1 MNIKKQIVVFCV
13 SFIALLNSN
22 LLLAQPSTVT
32 SSDSLIQRVRL
43 SYQENPNLAYQY
55 ATQAVVQAKKE
66 NSDLNLGIA
75 YEMLGLSLDYLSK
88 LDSALYYYDKAA
100 PLLSAQSDKIHL
112 GQLYITKANTLYLLN
127 RNQEAIL
134 YYQKAYD
141 LLKISGNIKKQ
152 AGALM
157 GMANI
162 YSIMKSYELSLKY
175 YAQSLDLVKQIN
187 DEQFTSYILTNI
199 SEVYTSMRDYKKAIE
214 YESQSLKIKEKIHK
228 DYDLVYT
235 YINLAELLMMENL
248 NYKDSAL
255 MYLNKAVALSN
266 KIDNQEF
273 LCSSYQGMVKFYDA
287 INDNQKAIE
296 YAYLALE
303 LSKRIKNIRSELNIS
318 GLLSNI
324 FEEQKNF
331 EKANEYIH
339 RYIILNDSINNME
352 VRKSFNELQ
361 TKYETDKKEKEIMLL
376 NERDKKRTYFIYSS
390 IIVVALLGLLSF
402 TLYNRFRLK
411 KKVAGELEKR
421 NKEIEIQKNLVDEK
435 QTEILDSINYA
446 KRIQYALLAQEE
458 VLKRNLKNYFI
469 LFKPKDIVSGDFY
482 WATEHQDKFYLAVCD
497 STGHGVPGA
506 FMSLLNI
513 GFLSEAVKEKQIT
526 KPHEI
531 LNYVRQRLIESIATE
546 GQQDGMDAILICL
559 DKKNSKITY
568 AAANNQPVLIQQS
581 SQLVELSKDKLPVGK
596 SPHEQSFNLYEIDAQ
611 KGDKLYLYTDGF
623 ADQFGGPK
631 KKKFKYKQLHDLLLN
646 NSNLPLAKQ
655 YQNLESSFNSW
666 RGDLEQIDDVLIL
679 GFEI

>member
-1 MNIKKQIVVFCV
+1 MNFKKQIVALCV
-13 SFIALLNSN
+13 GFITLLNFN
-22 LLLAQPSTVT
+22 LLLAQPSIEL

-43 SYQENPNLAYQY
+43 CYQENPTLAYQY
-55 ATQAVVQAKKE
+55 ATQAVMQAKKE
-66 NSDLNLGIA
+66 NSELNLGIA

-88 LDSALYYYDKAA
+88 LDSALYYYDKAT
-100 PLLSAQSDKIHL
+100 PLLSAQLDKIHL
-112 GQLYITKANTLYLLN
+112 GQLYVTKANTLYLLN
-127 RNQEAIL
+127 RNEEAIL

-199 SEVYTSMRDYKKAIE
+199 SEVYTAMRDYKKAIE
-214 YESQSLKIKEKIHK
+214 YETQSLKIKEKINK

-235 YINLAELLMMENL
+235 YINLAELLLMENM
-248 NYKDSAL
+248 NYKDSAW
-255 MYLNKAVALSN
+255 MYLNKAVTLSN
-266 KIDNQEF
+266 KINNQEF
-273 LCSSYQGMVKFYDA
+273 LCSSYQGLVKHY
-287 INDNQKAIE
+287 IKIEEYGKAIE
-296 YAYLALE
+296 YGLLTLD
-303 LSKRIKNIRSELNIS
+303 LSRKIKNIRAELNTTR
-318 GLLSNI
+318 LLSNAYQKAKQ
-324 FEEQKNF
+324 FDNANKYLEEF
-331 EKANEYIH
+331 IV
-339 RYIILNDSINNME
+339 LNDSINNME
-352 VRKSFNELQ
+352 VQKSFNELQ
-361 TKYETDKKEKEIMLL
+361 TKYETEKKEKEIMLL

-458 VLKRNLKNYFI
+458 VLKRNLKNFFV

-513 GFLSEAVKEKQIT
+513 GFLSEAVKEKHIT
-526 KPHEI
+526 QPHEI

-546 GQQDGMDAILICL
+546 GQQDGMDAILICM

-568 AAANNQPVLIQQS
+568 AAANNQPILIQHT
-581 SQLVELSKDKLPVGK
+581 SQLLELPKDKMPVGK
-596 SPHEQSFNLYEIDAQ
+596 SPHEQSFNLYEVEAQ

-631 KKKFKYKQLHDLLLN
+631 KKKFKYKQLHDLLVN
-646 NSNLPLAKQ
+646 NVNLPLTTQ
-655 YQNLESSFNSW
+655 HLNLETSFNTW